1 MRNKMTLDEIYT
13 VIADVSNSLYN
24 LKKEDKISLPDYVYL
39 KRMAE
44 KFYTSIGST
53 ILYPEIDKK

>member
-1 MRNKMTLDEIYT
+1 MKNKMTLDEIYT

-24 LKKEDKISLPDYVYL
+24 LKKEDKISLPDYIYL
-39 KRMAE
+39 KRIAE
-44 KFYTSIGST
+44 KFYSSIGSA